1 MGRPLRFVLAAAL
14 LLVPLVAC
22 VKPTPVE
29 RAMSLARQHREPEGI
44 LVLRAQLAA
53 HPEDMEARRLLIRLL
68 AVASDLAAA
77 RDEVTA
83 MADRLPPGDPAPWIE
98 LGHALE
104 LVHQFDDAMAA
115 YETAAEKA
123 PASPEGPRQA
133 GMRAARWGQWEDA
146 SSWLEEAV
154 KRGGGTPEVWHTLG
168 LVRLNLHDPAGA
180 RAAYEEGTRVDPKGV
195 ECWLGLATVALVAHD
210 WQGALAAYDQVA
222 RRRPGWGDG
231 ELGRAW
237 ALAQLGRR
245 AEATKALD
253 RAAELGADAV
263 AIAKQRARLVVPP

>member
-154 KRGGGTPEVWHTLG
+154 KRGGGDARGSEGGGVLARSRDG
-168 LVRLNLHDPAGA
+168 GA
-180 RAAYEEGTRVDPKGV
+180 RRSRLAGSAGRLRPGSQAPA
-195 ECWLGLATVALVAHD
+195 WLG
-210 WQGALAAYDQVA
+210 
-222 RRRPGWGDG
+222 
-231 ELGRAW
+231 GR
-237 ALAQLGRR
+237 
-245 AEATKALD
+245 
-253 RAAELGADAV
+253 
-263 AIAKQRARLVVPP
+263 